1 VEQARRLMSATGR
14 ARDAGLTLIETMV
27 AVAITVLAA
36 LIGFPRLQQVLL
48 IYSQRQT
55 VSVVAER
62 LREAHAGALAADRP
76 VAFAVARN
84 GRALAV
90 SGMAPAVTPPGVGLS
105 SPEGRTIIFF
115 GDGSSNGGVVWV
127 TAANRSVPVWVVS
140 ATGAV
145 AVGRKG

>member
-1 VEQARRLMSATGR
+1 
-14 ARDAGLTLIETMV
+14 LIETLV

-62 LREAHAGALAADRP
+62 LREAHAGALARDGP
-76 VAFAVARN
+76 VAAAVGAG
-84 GRALAV
+84 GRALGV
-90 SGMAPAVTPPGVGLS
+90 SNTSPTITPPGVGLS
-105 SPEGRTIIFF
+105 SPGGRVIIFF

-127 TAANRSVPVWVVS
+127 TAAGRSVPVWVVA
-140 ATGAV
+140 ATGSV
-145 AVGRKG
+145 AIGRKGQGSRAAR

>member
-1 VEQARRLMSATGR
+1 
-14 ARDAGLTLIETMV
+14 V
-27 AVAITVLAA
+27 AVAITVMAA

-76 VAFAVARN
+76 VAFAIAPN

-90 SGMAPAVTPPGVGLS
+90 SGMAPAFTPHGVGLS
-105 SPEGRTIIFF
+105 VPGGRAIVFF
-115 GDGSSNGGVVWV
+115 GDGSSNGGVVWI
-127 TAANRSVPVWVVS
+127 TAVNRSVPVWVVS
-140 ATGAV
+140 TTGAV
-145 AVGRKG
+145 AIGRKD